1 LLQFFNFIVL
11 VLLISTNIFII
22 LLKSIYFETTDDGLE
37 QAKIKLRLWIGS
49 GAEIVPIDR
58 DTAFL
63 AGEVALRHRDT
74 PIADVIIST
83 MAQRFKATVVTDDPH
98 FIALDVKTTWYELPK
113 GIH

>member
-1 LLQFFNFIVL
+1 LN
-11 VLLISTNIFII
+11 N

-63 AGEVALRHRDT
+63 AGEVALRHRDA

-98 FIALDVKTTWYELPK
+98 FIALGVKTTWYELPK